1 MNRANPSKFLAFTW
15 LLVIGLITATNVVV
29 ANTDIS
35 AVTAAPIKPDRV
47 ILLDVAMAG
56 KRIVAVGER
65 GVVLLSDDN
74 SKTWTSVRAPVT
86 RTLTAVTFFDDKVG
100 IAVGHGG
107 SVLRTEDGGKT
118 WVQVKIPEIGFDS
131 VLGITKLGAKC
142 ASSVAKLF
150 SLSVIV
156 CSYLI
161 LLN

>member
-1 MNRANPSKFLAFTW
+1 MQTKNNSLKLILGGVIAFSKKENTKGDTQVNRANPSKFLAFTW

-74 SKTWTSVRAPVT
+74 GKTWTSVRAPVT

-100 IAVGHGG
+100 IAVGKVGKGLG
-107 SVLRTEDGGKT
+107 S
-118 WVQVKIPEIGFDS
+118 F
-131 VLGITKLGAKC
+131 C
-142 ASSVAKLF
+142 AAPYEESR
-150 SLSVIV
+150 
-156 CSYLI
+156 
-161 LLN
+161 

>member
-15 LLVIGLITATNVVV
+15 LLVISLITATNVVV

-74 SKTWTSVRAPVT
+74 GKTWTSVRAPVT
-86 RTLTAVTFFDDKVG
+86 RTLTAVTFFDDKV
-100 IAVGHGG
+100 
-107 SVLRTEDGGKT
+107 
-118 WVQVKIPEIGFDS
+118 
-131 VLGITKLGAKC
+131 
-142 ASSVAKLF
+142 
-150 SLSVIV
+150 
-156 CSYLI
+156 
-161 LLN
+161 